1 MSNAIEING
10 LKFSYGKKEVL
21 KGVDLHVPQGSIFG
35 FLGRNGAGKTTLIKT
50 LLGLQKPK
58 AGKCSINGLDS
69 FDDALEIRRQIGFM
83 AEDQQMYGWMKVGE
97 IIKWVAGFY
106 AGWDHKFSDQLLE
119 IFGLD
124 KNIKVRTLSKG
135 QNSKLALL
143 LAIGYR
149 PKIVILDDPT
159 LGLDPIARKEFIRY
173 VIEFMQSEGVTVF
186 FSSHLLY
193 EIEPV
198 CDHVAILEDGKI
210 IRTDATDNLR
220 QSVKK
225 FMLAKDNADSL
236 RTIDGL
242 LDLNISQGAVIA
254 TFGNCDEPFK
264 KRISQI
270 SPEVKEIPLN
280 LDEIFEAY
288 TCGNKGR
295 ERQTV

>member
-1 MSNAIEING
+1 M
-10 LKFSYGKKEVL
+10 
-21 KGVDLHVPQGSIFG
+21 KGNF
-35 FLGRNGAGKTTLIKT
+35 R
-50 LLGLQKPK
+50 
-58 AGKCSINGLDS
+58 
-69 FDDALEIRRQIGFM
+69 
-83 AEDQQMYGWMKVGE
+83 
-97 IIKWVAGFY
+97 
-106 AGWDHKFSDQLLE
+106 
-119 IFGLD
+119 
-124 KNIKVRTLSKG
+124 

-198 CDHVAILEDGKI
+198 CDHIAILEDGRI
-210 IRTDATDNLR
+210 IRADSTDNLR

-225 FMLAKDNADSL
+225 FMLAKDNAESL

-242 LDLNISQGAVIA
+242 LDLNISQGAAIA
-254 TFGNCDEPFK
+254 TFGNCDEQFK
-264 KRISQI
+264 GRISQI

-295 ERQTV
+295 EDGLVFHPG